1 MEILLYKEKDTVES
15 QKIKILF
22 IIGES
27 GCGKDFLAEELC
39 APPSPY
45 HKVILTTTR
54 PIRENERQDK
64 NYHYIGDA
72 EFHKMVEM
80 GKIGGVKY
88 FNNWGYGIQYSD
100 LHPHKINICVI
111 SPKAMI
117 VFIKDLF
124 EAQINFTYKIAR
136 IKTSDKVRLIRQL
149 NREDNP
155 NVEEIIR
162 RFGTDKSD
170 FLEESSWGLME
181 ELVDNSK
188 PDKGESALRVLRS
201 ILMKL

>member
-1 MEILLYKEKDTVES
+1 M
-15 QKIKILF
+15 F

-39 APPSPY
+39 KPPSPY

-54 PIRENERQDK
+54 PIRENETQDE
-64 NYHYIGDA
+64 NYHYVGDA

-88 FNNWGYGIQYSD
+88 FNNWGYGIQYKD
-100 LHPHKINICVI
+100 LHSHKINICVI

-117 VFIKDLF
+117 AFIKDLF
-124 EAQINFTYKIAR
+124 EAQINFTYKIAKIR
-136 IKTSDKVRLIRQL
+136 ASDKIRLIRQL

-162 RFGTDKSD
+162 RYGADKSD
-170 FLEESSWGLME
+170 FLEESSWGLVE

-188 PDKGESALRVLRS
+188 SDEGKSALRVLRS

>member
-1 MEILLYKEKDTVES
+1 MES

-39 APPSPY
+39 KPPSLY

-54 PIRENERQDK
+54 PIRENETQDE
-64 NYHYIGDA
+64 NYHYVGDA

-88 FNNWGYGIQYSD
+88 FNNWGYGIQYKD
-100 LHPHKINICVI
+100 LHSHKINICVI

-117 VFIKDLF
+117 AFIKDLF
-124 EAQINFTYKIAR
+124 EAQINFTYKIAKIR
-136 IKTSDKVRLIRQL
+136 ASDKIRLIRQL

-162 RFGTDKSD
+162 RYGTDKSD
-170 FLEESSWGLME
+170 FLEESSWGLVE

-188 PDKGESALRVLRS
+188 SDEGKSALRVLRS

>member
-1 MEILLYKEKDTVES
+1 M
-15 QKIKILF
+15 F

-39 APPSPY
+39 KPPSLY

-54 PIRENERQDK
+54 PIRENETQDE
-64 NYHYIGDA
+64 NYHYVGDA

-88 FNNWGYGIQYSD
+88 FNNWGYGIQYKD
-100 LHPHKINICVI
+100 LHSHKIN
-111 SPKAMI
+111 
-117 VFIKDLF
+117 
-124 EAQINFTYKIAR
+124 
-136 IKTSDKVRLIRQL
+136 
-149 NREDNP
+149 NP

-162 RFGTDKSD
+162 RYGADKSD
-170 FLEESSWGLME
+170 FLEESSWGLVE

-188 PDKGESALRVLRS
+188 SDEGKSALRVLRS